1 MISSESMYPVLVN
14 DGTVQRLLDR
24 VDAWWEW
31 HVEPRLPSTPS
42 PE

>member
-1 MISSESMYPVLVN
+1 
-14 DGTVQRLLDR
+14 VQGLLDR